1 MSVIPAD
8 AYLTRACVNT
18 DAHPGVWAS
27 GLRNPRA
34 LVTTGRRT
42 RSFVDRRRRGGG
54 WREEWRA
61 TPEFLQRPWPR
72 PSLCVRPHTRASAPS
87 WREEGVGGRAWRV
100 WRYVAVNC
108 LGSAVMTRV
117 LPPQTRSIATDGEER
132 EGLSLDRFR
141 DREKPTARLLSLELY
156 VLEYTFCYKSLS
168 PSSGRGVQQGKL
180 AYPYIDLKQNMFIWL
195 HVVFFLFA
203 RYIFK
208 NF

>member
-1 MSVIPAD
+1 MRIPASALAPSPEPRHLCHPHRSCRGFASAAYCFYADDDEAGMMSVIPAD

-141 DREKPTARLLSLELY
+141 DREKPTCKAL
-156 VLEYTFCYKSLS
+156 V
-168 PSSGRGVQQGKL
+168 P
-180 AYPYIDLKQNMFIWL
+180 
-195 HVVFFLFA
+195 
-203 RYIFK
+203 
-208 NF
+208 